1 MKWLLV
7 LSLMVNGFLGYKLV
21 SSKPV
26 VTTEEKIIVKRSK
39 PKIIERKVF
48 VEVPVKKAGEQT
60 AAAGSTTTVE
70 YDENDMEDLVSKV
83 GQDRDDFLTGELGM
97 VPADFQKIQAVKEKF
112 NQRYQQVVPAD
123 HYGDLTIE
131 QRRQLLELDEEREA
145 EYAQVVGVQ
154 KWKKFQKYR
163 DEYNRKMFTK
173 QVNEK
178 GIIIPMEI

>member
-1 MKWLLV
+1 MKWLLT
-7 LSLMVNGFLGYKLV
+7 LSLVVNLFLGYKLF
-21 SSKPV
+21 SYRPI
-26 VTTEEKIIVKRSK
+26 VTTEEKIIVKKAK

-48 VEVPVKKAGEQT
+48 VEVPVKQAREAT
-60 AAAGSTTTVE
+60 SAAGSTTTVE

-97 VPADFQKIQAVKEKF
+97 APAEIQKIQAVKEKF
-112 NQRYQQVVPAD
+112 HRRYQQVVPAD

-145 EYAQVVGVQ
+145 EFSSVVGAQ

-163 DEYNRKMFTK
+163 DEYNRKMFSK

>member
-1 MKWLLV
+1 M
-7 LSLMVNGFLGYKLV
+7 SLAVNFILGYKLI
-21 SSKPV
+21 SNRSV
-26 VTTEEKIIVKRSK
+26 VTTEEKIIVKKER

-48 VEVPVKKAGEQT
+48 VEVPAKKVSDSKS

-70 YDENDMEDLVSKV
+70 YDENDMEDLVTKV
-83 GQDRDDFLTGELGM
+83 GQDRDDFLIGELGM
-97 VPADFQKIQAVKEKF
+97 APTDFQKIQAVKEKF
-112 NQRYQQVVPAD
+112 NRRYQQVVPAD
-123 HYGDLTIE
+123 HFGDLTIE

-145 EYAQVVGVQ
+145 EFAQMVGMQ

-173 QVNEK
+173 QVYDK